1 MENILF
7 GEIFGK
13 LKVLNITYIFMKGRA
28 LKQKNETI
36 IPNDFFYFYK
46 KIVTLAQHS
55 LNRNGCLYLE
65 INPKFKENLLG
76 FIKSNKFFNF

>member
-1 MENILF
+1 MLTEYGKYFF

-36 IPNDFFYFYK
+36 IPNDFFYFYEK
-46 KIVTLAQHS
+46 LKNL
-55 LNRNGCLYLE
+55 
-65 INPKFKENLLG
+65 ENLTLNYLKL
-76 FIKSNKFFNF
+76 IQ

>member
-1 MENILF
+1 MENILS

-36 IPNDFFYFYK
+36 IPNDFFYFYEK
-46 KIVTLAQHS
+46 FEESRELTL
-55 LNRNGCLYLE
+55 NYLKL
-65 INPKFKENLLG
+65 IQ
-76 FIKSNKFFNF
+76 